1 LFLSKETEDMK
12 FIFILVLFPM
22 ALRLQAQLPAA
33 NAYEFIKSHSIHRNS
48 IQWDT
53 IDKGFYDHLK
63 KATSQKD
70 TIQSLIYVFEQLN
83 DIHSSLLINGRS
95 YANYPVF
102 DDTSMANLRPLVVRS
117 QAQTGIIK
125 TARLGQH
132 IAYIQ
137 IPGINAWGEAQVN
150 AYAQAISDSLCE
162 LGGKKLK
169 GLIIDLRLNGG
180 GQLSSMIAGLHALLG
195 DNYLG
200 GGVDINLQETRPL
213 KLRAGNFFIGELQT
227 TAIGHQCDTDLS
239 LLPVVVLIGPVTRS
253 SGSITAIAFKQR
265 PHTYFIG
272 EPTAD
277 GYTTGNDYFT
287 FADNFSLNLSTE
299 YHQDRSGIVY
309 KKAVPPDKIVYA
321 GDDFDDLNKDLKII
335 KALEWFRQ

>member
-1 LFLSKETEDMK
+1 MK
-12 FIFILVLFPM
+12 CIFILLLFSVG
-22 ALRLQAQLPAA
+22 LRLHAQLPAA

-48 IQWDT
+48 MHWDSL
-53 IDKGFYDHLK
+53 DKVFYTHL
-63 KATSQKD
+63 AQSVTLVD
-70 TIQSLIYVFEQLN
+70 TIQSLLYVFEQLN
-83 DIHSSLLINGRS
+83 DVHSNFMFNRKS

-102 DDTSMANLRPLVVRS
+102 DDTSMAYLRPLVIRS

-132 IAYIQ
+132 FAYMQ
-137 IPGINAWGEAQVN
+137 IPGIIAWRDEQVN
-150 AYAQAISDSLCE
+150 AYAQAISDSLCQ
-162 LGGKKLK
+162 LTRDTLK
-169 GLIIDLRLNGG
+169 GIIIDLRLNGG

-195 DNYLG
+195 DHYLG
-200 GGVDINLQETRPL
+200 GGVDINQLETRPFQ
-213 KLRAGNFFIGELQT
+213 LRAGNFFIGELQT
-227 TAIGHQCDTDLS
+227 TAVVHHCDTDLS

-287 FADNFSLNLSTE
+287 FNHNFSINLSTE

-309 KKAVPPDKIVYA
+309 KNAVPPDKIVYA
-321 GDDFDDLNKDLKII
+321 GDDFDNLEKDIKII
-335 KALEWFRQ
+335 TAMEWLNR

>member
-1 LFLSKETEDMK
+1 MK
-12 FIFILVLFPM
+12 CIFILLLFSVG
-22 ALRLQAQLPAA
+22 LRLPAQLPAA
-33 NAYEFIKSHSIHRNS
+33 NAYEFIKTHSVHRQS
-48 IQWDT
+48 VQWDSL
-53 IDKGFYDHLK
+53 DKAFHTYLEQSV
-63 KATSQKD
+63 TLKD
-70 TIQSLIYVFEQLN
+70 TIQSLLYVFEQLN
-83 DIHSSLLINGRS
+83 DVHSSMIINGQS

-102 DDTSMANLRPLVVRS
+102 DDTSMAYLRSLVIRS

-132 IAYIQ
+132 FAYMQ
-137 IPGINAWGEAQVN
+137 IPGINAWGEGQVN
-150 AYAQAISDSLCE
+150 AYAQAISDSLCQ
-162 LGGKKLK
+162 LTRDTLK
-169 GLIIDLRLNGG
+169 GIIIDLRLNGG

-195 DNYLG
+195 DHYLG

-213 KLRAGNFFIGELQT
+213 NLRAGNFFIGELQT
-227 TAIGHQCDTDLS
+227 TAITHHCNTDLTK
-239 LLPVVVLIGPVTRS
+239 LPVVVLVGPVTRS

-287 FADNFSLNLSTE
+287 FNHNFSINLSTE

-309 KKAVPPDKIVYA
+309 KNAVPPDKIVYA
-321 GDDFDDLNKDLKII
+321 GDDFDNLEKDIKII
-335 KALEWFRQ
+335 TAMEWLNR

>member
-1 LFLSKETEDMK
+1 MK
-12 FIFILVLFPM
+12 FILILVLFSM

-48 IQWDT
+48 IQWDS

-83 DIHSSLLINGRS
+83 DVHSNLIVNGQS

-102 DDTSMANLRPLVVRS
+102 DDTSMTYLRPLVVRS

-137 IPGINAWGEAQVN
+137 IPGINAWGEGQVN
-150 AYAQAISDSLCE
+150 AYAQAISDSLC
-162 LGGKKLK
+162 LLMQDTLK
-169 GLIIDLRLNGG
+169 GIIIDLRLNGG
-180 GQLSSMIAGLHALLG
+180 GQLSPMIAGLYALLG

-200 GGVDINLQETRPL
+200 GGVDINLQETRPFH
-213 KLRAGNFFIGELQT
+213 LRSGNFFIGNLRT
-227 TAIGHQCDTDLS
+227 TAITHQCNTDLTM
-239 LLPVVVLIGPVTRS
+239 LPVVVLVGPVTRS

-287 FADNFSLNLSTE
+287 FNHNFSINLSTE

-309 KKAVPPDKIVYA
+309 KNAVPPDQVVYA
-321 GDDFDDLNKDLKII
+321 GDDFDDLEKDIKII